1 VEDNIKDS
9 CHCGFYFLYLD
20 RCSKNKLK
28 QQKTKLYKQDTVS
41 AIQCRV
47 LHHGPTNKPLTYWK
61 IDLKPCKLHDWQI
74 LYIFE
79 PRDNLI
85 ITHLREKKNNVS
97 HSLPK
102 ILGSKKQ
109 QCKQDH
115 TIQLPR
121 VSLHR
126 VNSLDFIELHRRLRL
141 KYLESYP
148 FPPRIPLIMPQ
159 AVHPW
164 IL

>member
-28 QQKTKLYKQDTVS
+28 KQKKKLYKQDTVS

-85 ITHLREKKNNVS
+85 ITHLREKKKITYLTRFQKSLAQRNNNASKTIPYSS
-97 HSLPK
+97 HE
-102 ILGSKKQ
+102 
-109 QCKQDH
+109 
-115 TIQLPR
+115 
-121 VSLHR
+121 
-126 VNSLDFIELHRRLRL
+126 F
-141 KYLESYP
+141 P
-148 FPPRIPLIMPQ
+148 FTE
-159 AVHPW
+159 
-164 IL
+164 